1 MMHVSI
7 VSEHLIII
15 RSGIYDP
22 TDKHIVKYATP
33 LIAKR
38 TSVPPLIAKRTSVP
52 QLIKYTSRCGGGR
65 GGHTSRA
72 WDRTPEARDPAGA
85 GFPDSTRT
93 HTRAVAQA
101 CQTKT
106 QRMRQR
112 DGFWSLGPAAG
123 AGGAG
128 TLHDPGIGPRR
139 RGTRPV
145 RPWQW
150 HTTWDQWHTA
160 RDQWRPAETS
170 DTLPDLRP
178 VTHCRRPVTH
188 WWDQWHTAWDQW
200 HTAWDRWRTT
210 ETSDTLPETSDT
222 LPETGDALLRPVTH
236 YLRTV
241 TRW

>member
-22 TDKHIVKYATP
+22 TDKHIVKYAT
-33 LIAKR
+33 
-38 TSVPPLIAKRTSVP
+38 PLIAKRTSVP

-112 DGFWSLGPAAG
+112 DEF
-123 AGGAG
+123 
-128 TLHDPGIGPRR
+128 
-139 RGTRPV
+139 
-145 RPWQW
+145 
-150 HTTWDQWHTA
+150 
-160 RDQWRPAETS
+160 
-170 DTLPDLRP
+170 
-178 VTHCRRPVTH
+178 
-188 WWDQWHTAWDQW
+188 
-200 HTAWDRWRTT
+200 
-210 ETSDTLPETSDT
+210 
-222 LPETGDALLRPVTH
+222 
-236 YLRTV
+236 
-241 TRW
+241 